1 MPVELPTDTPTSS
14 QLAQVN
20 YDYDYPRDLDLK
32 PGSEFHDKLKNRI
45 LTRARESAKRM
56 SERHPAWRE
65 IERTLTAYIPPKTKR
80 EARQKGDKTM
90 PIIIPMSYAT
100 LETLLTYM
108 VAAFLQDPIFSY
120 PGSGPEDLV
129 GGFLLERVVQAQCV
143 RMKVGLNL
151 HTSWRDGFAYGMGIT
166 PLEWRTHMG
175 YKRRVTK
182 RRVFGKTVSSRRSR
196 KYGVLFEGNKL
207 SNVDPFLYLPD
218 TNVAV
223 QDIQDGEFVGWV
235 DKDTKIRLLGEEG
248 LKDSNF
254 FNVRYLKHITGRSS
268 VYPLGERIEDEVLK
282 EYKSDEMSGPVD
294 VLPFYVDLIPNEWEL
309 GRKDRPEKW
318 LIMLAGDQVII
329 QAHPLDLDH
338 NMFPVAVAAPDYDGY
353 SITPISRLEIAYG
366 MQDIIDW
373 LFTAHIAN
381 VRKVINNL
389 IVVDP
394 EAINVPD
401 MSPSKQGGVIRT
413 RRAHFGKGIDNMIKQ
428 LDVRDVTGGH
438 VKDAAVLMEMIQ
450 RTTAATDVVA
460 GIRRGG
466 GERVSATEARDTR
479 VSALSRMEKAAK
491 VIGMQAHQDIGY
503 MFGKHT
509 QQLMSEDMKVKL
521 LGDWPEKMAEEY
533 GEGYAS
539 VSPDDISVDFDI
551 LAHDGSIP
559 GGEPTDLWIQLFQ
572 ILAIQPE
579 VASGFDLKRIF
590 IHMARQ
596 MGAKNVYDFI
606 KRGVEIKP
614 DEEVLREAD
623 KGNIIPS
630 NLMGG
635 V

>member
-1 MPVELPTDTPTSS
+1 MPIEIPTDMPTSS
-14 QLAQVN
+14 QLAEVH
-20 YDYDYPRDLDLK
+20 YDYDYPRGLDLK
-32 PGSEFHDKLKNRI
+32 PGSEFHKKLVTKI
-45 LTRARESAKRM
+45 LTRARESATKM
-56 SERHPAWRE
+56 TERHPAWQE

-80 EARQKGDKTM
+80 EARLKGDKTM

-151 HTSWRDGFAYGMGIT
+151 HTSWRDGFSYGMGIT
-166 PLEWRTHMG
+166 PLEWHTHMG
-175 YKRRVTK
+175 YRRTVKERTMFRKVVSTK
-182 RRVFGKTVSSRRSR
+182 RSR

-223 QDIQDGEFVGWV
+223 QDIQNGEFVGWI

-248 LKDSNF
+248 QRGSNL
-254 FNVRYLKHITGRSS
+254 FNVKYLRHITGRSS
-268 VYPLGERIEDEVLK
+268 VYPLGERIETEVVK
-282 EYKSDEMSGPVD
+282 EYKSEQMSGPVD
-294 VLPFYVDLIPNEWEL
+294 VLPFYVDLIPNEWDL
-309 GRKDRPEKW
+309 GTKDRPEKW
-318 LIMLAGDQVII
+318 LFMLAGDQVII
-329 QAHPLDLDH
+329 QAHPLNLDH

-353 SITPISRLEIAYG
+353 SVTPISRLEISYG

-373 LFTAHIAN
+373 YFTSHVAN
-381 VRKVINNL
+381 IRKVVNNL
-389 IVVDP
+389 IVADP
-394 EAINVPD
+394 EAINMPD
-401 MSPSKQGGVIRT
+401 FAASREGGIIRT
-413 RRAHFGKGIDNMIKQ
+413 RRAHWGKGIDNMIKQ
-428 LDVRDVTGGH
+428 LDVRDVTSGH
-438 VKDAAVLMEMIQ
+438 IKDAGVLMEMIQ

-466 GERVSATEARDTR
+466 GERVSATEARDVR

-491 VIGMQAHQDIGY
+491 IIGMQSHQDIGY

-509 QQLMSEDMKVKL
+509 QQFMSEDMKVKL

-539 VSPDDISVDFDI
+539 VSPDDISVDTDI
-551 LAHDGSIP
+551 LPHDGSIP
-559 GGEPTDLWIQLFQ
+559 GGEPTDLWIQLYQ
-572 ILAIQPE
+572 ILVTQPE
-579 VASGFDLKRIF
+579 VAAGFDLKRIF

-614 DEEVLREAD
+614 DEEVLSEAD
-623 KGNIIPS
+623 KGNIIS
-630 NLMGG
+630 IGELG
-635 V
+635 